1 MRLLVI
7 TGPGGVGKTT
17 VAAATGVQAAQLGSK
32 VLVASLDPAQSL
44 ADGLDA
50 ALGPEPVEVAAGL
63 WAVQVD
69 APATA
74 ARIWAPVQEI
84 AQDALEE
91 LGVDPVSAED
101 LAGLPGLDELFALLA
116 VAEQVRSGRWDL
128 VVLDCPPSVPA
139 FRLLSAPQALGRLLQ
154 RLLPIE
160 RRIGRLLDP
169 GRTGDPLVEAVD
181 RLAGELTSVGAVLSA
196 DSTSVRL
203 VLTPEA
209 GVVAGCRRLFTALSM
224 AGFAVDA
231 VVANRV
237 LPTFGPQLKTS
248 VSESAPTSTIGWM
261 GERVRRQE
269 TVLNDLAE
277 SFGSVPVVRIEHA
290 AQEPRGL
297 GQLSALGA
305 ELSPVLDEPLPPMP
319 RFEIDRSESG
329 FTLRL
334 PMPLARR
341 EELDLGR
348 RGDELVIAV
357 DGYRSVLALPS
368 VLRRCQVQGARLREG
383 VLSVEFVPDPDEFP
397 SRWL

>member
-1 MRLLVI
+1 M
-7 TGPGGVGKTT
+7 
-17 VAAATGVQAAQLGSK
+17 
-32 VLVASLDPAQSL
+32 
-44 ADGLDA
+44 
-50 ALGPEPVEVAAGL
+50 
-63 WAVQVD
+63 
-69 APATA
+69 
-74 ARIWAPVQEI
+74 
-84 AQDALEE
+84 
-91 LGVDPVSAED
+91 
-101 LAGLPGLDELFALLA
+101 
-116 VAEQVRSGRWDL
+116 
-128 VVLDCPPSVPA
+128 
-139 FRLLSAPQALGRLLQ
+139 
-154 RLLPIE
+154 
-160 RRIGRLLDP
+160 
-169 GRTGDPLVEAVD
+169 
-181 RLAGELTSVGAVLSA
+181 LSA

-348 RGDELVIAV
+348 RGT
-357 DGYRSVLALPS
+357 S
-368 VLRRCQVQGARLREG
+368 
-383 VLSVEFVPDPDEFP
+383 
-397 SRWL
+397 W

>member
-1 MRLLVI
+1 MLVI